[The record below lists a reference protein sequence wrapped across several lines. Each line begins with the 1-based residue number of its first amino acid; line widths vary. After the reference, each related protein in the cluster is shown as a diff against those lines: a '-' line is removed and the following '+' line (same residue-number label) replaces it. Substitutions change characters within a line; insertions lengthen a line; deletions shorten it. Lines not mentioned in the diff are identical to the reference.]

1 MNLKNVKLNFKITNK
16 NINLIIYDLNF
27 GILYHQIYLKS
38 NFLLN
43 NTIYFKTLFVE
54 YLFEVGIL
62 KIKK

>member
-1 MNLKNVKLNFKITNK
+1 MNLKNIKLNFKITNK

-27 GILYHQIYLKS
+27 GILYHQIYLKN

>member
-1 MNLKNVKLNFKITNK
+1 MMLKNIKLNFKITNK

-38 NFLLN
+38 NLLLN
-43 NTIYFKTLFVE
+43 NNVYLKTLFIE